1 MAEHPELYSMDGFYK
16 AHVSPCIL
24 TYRGLHCGLLHPLDG
39 LPGVDDPDVLPLD
52 HLVQELAEG
61 LAVLLVLEPS
71 CDQIDVTK
79 YDQCDQ
85 MFLICYQEVWK

>member
-71 CDQIDVTK
+71 WDQIGVTNMTIVTR
-79 YDQCDQ
+79 YHY
-85 MFLICYQEVWK
+85 CYQEVWK